1 MVSIYSYQKFIN
13 STYTVELELPADEA
27 GEVLGTELATID
39 GVTYVAVPSNIQLPD
54 QDERI
59 ASTVQLEDPSPEL
72 KEAIRKASPL
82 ARLIDIRVV
91 ESIRI
96 KYTENDELKYARQGW
111 MLATNAEGA
120 GDIDEDALQGYCA
133 YVEQCREWGRQERAK
148 LGLE

>member
-13 STYTVELELPADEA
+13 NTHTVELELPIDEA

-39 GVTYVAVPSNIQLPD
+39 GVTYVAVPSDIQLPE

-59 ASTVQLEDPSPEL
+59 ASTVSAVDPSDEL
-72 KEAIRKASPL
+72 KDKLRKASPI

-91 ESIRI
+91 EAIRA

-111 MLATNAEGA
+111 MLATSAEGA
-120 GDIDEDALQGYCA
+120 GDIDEDALQEYCA

-148 LGLE
+148 IGLE